1 MVEFCELCVI
11 FLSTPSARRA
21 TFNKVHKTNLK
32 YISIHALC
40 EEGDKFATHTSG
52 QLVPFLSTPSARRA
66 TGALYLWYT
75 RPQYFY
81 PRPLRGGRPTR
92 MFSST
97 HRSHF
102 YPRPLRGGRPSR
114 HAEQHRQI
122 RFLSTPSARRATE
135 LPDVPLGSFLISIH
149 ALCEEG
155 DPRCPRCTS
164 PRCHFYPRP
173 LRGGRHAGP
182 DALLDLGEFLSTP
195 SARRAT
201 WRRRSWN
208 TFVWISI
215 HALCEEGDMAMS
227 SEKHLESISIHALCE
242 EGDAQEPAA
251 ATEAEGISIH
261 ALCEEGDREVM
272 ERATRGT
279 HFYPRPLRGGRLPL
293 RAGCKAT
300 EKFLSTPSARR
311 ATRADND
318 AAVFRQFLSTPSARR
333 ATQPSGYG
341 RVEPSI
347 SIHALCEE
355 GDSCR
360 VRCWSLR
367 LYFYPRPLRGG
378 RPDTTDKSKQR
389 MEFLSTPSARRAT
402 R

>member
-66 TGALYLWYT
+66 TGAIYLWYT
-75 RPQYFY
+75 LPQYFY

-173 LRGGRHAGP
+173 LRGGRPGFRLVYAAFRYFYPRPLRGGRP
-182 DALLDLGEFLSTP
+182 LADLGCTITSEFLSTP

-201 WRRRSWN
+201 
-208 TFVWISI
+208 
-215 HALCEEGDMAMS
+215 A
-227 SEKHLESISIHALCE
+227 K
-242 EGDAQEPAA
+242 
-251 ATEAEGISIH
+251 TETKSLFSNKLYNILHE
-261 ALCEEGDREVM
+261 
-272 ERATRGT
+272 
-279 HFYPRPLRGGRLPL
+279 F
-293 RAGCKAT
+293 
-300 EKFLSTPSARR
+300 RR
-311 ATRADND
+311 ALIYNG
-318 AAVFRQFLSTPSARR
+318 SKSYPN
-333 ATQPSGYG
+333 
-341 RVEPSI
+341 
-347 SIHALCEE
+347 HA
-355 GDSCR
+355 
-360 VRCWSLR
+360 
-367 LYFYPRPLRGG
+367 
-378 RPDTTDKSKQR
+378 K
-389 MEFLSTPSARRAT
+389 
-402 R
+402 